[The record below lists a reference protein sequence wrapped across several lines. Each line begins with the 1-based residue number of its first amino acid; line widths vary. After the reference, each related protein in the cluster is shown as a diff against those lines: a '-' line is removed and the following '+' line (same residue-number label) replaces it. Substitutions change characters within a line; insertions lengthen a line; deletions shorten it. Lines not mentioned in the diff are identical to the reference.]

1 MTSSLGRADQGS
13 CRDWPRGETEGG
25 KRGFCTRGCVSF
37 PQFSRPSRR
46 CGDRRSLIFTCQ
58 PSHPR
63 LCIYPAPA
71 ALAAPPTGSSAPA
84 HPAPLGISCKSLAA
98 GSCLRFPASF
108 CLSLS
113 LFLALFLS
121 CYEETE
127 EGLSFSHPLKC
138 LRSEGLKFPSPSF
151 EFW

>member
-13 CRDWPRGETEGG
+13 CRDWPSGETEGG
-25 KRGFCTRGCVSF
+25 KCGFCTRGCVSF

-58 PSHPR
+58 PSHPG

-71 ALAAPPTGSSAPA
+71 PSQPHP
-84 HPAPLGISCKSLAA
+84 PAPLLPHTQGPWE
-98 GSCLRFPASF
+98 FPASHLLPAPACLSLSF

-121 CYEETE
+121 CYEETK

-138 LRSEGLKFPSPSF
+138 LRSEGIRFPSPSF